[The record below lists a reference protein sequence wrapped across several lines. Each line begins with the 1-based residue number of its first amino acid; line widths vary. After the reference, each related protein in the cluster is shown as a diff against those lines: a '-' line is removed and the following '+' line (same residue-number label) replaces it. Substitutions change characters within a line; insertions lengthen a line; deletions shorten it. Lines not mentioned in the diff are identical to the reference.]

1 VLLVGRLGYLLGGA
15 AVMRTTVALAAALA
29 LGIFTVPPAGDAQQ
43 ATKLWR
49 VGHLGYA
56 YPTAAKDLEAS
67 RHRLRDLG
75 YVEGKNLVIESR
87 SAESGF
93 ERLPELAAE
102 LVGLKVDV
110 IAAFGNGTIMALKQ
124 ATPTISWL
132 RAAAD
137 DSALVDRGQKNTERM
152 LRALLGALGFEH
164 VKVVFEEPPKT

>member
-1 VLLVGRLGYLLGGA
+1 
-15 AVMRTTVALAAALA
+15 MRSRRRSSGESAISDT
-29 LGIFTVPPAGDAQQ
+29 
-43 ATKLWR
+43 
-49 VGHLGYA
+49 GYA
-56 YPTAAKDLEAS
+56 YPTAANDLEAF

-110 IAAFGNGTIMALKQ
+110 IAAFGNRTIMALKL

-137 DSALVDRGQKNTERM
+137 DSALVDWVRRTPS
-152 LRALLGALGFEH
+152 AC
-164 VKVVFEEPPKT
+164 

>member
-1 VLLVGRLGYLLGGA
+1 MLLVGRLGYLLGGA

-29 LGIFTVPPAGDAQQ
+29 LGIFTVPVAGDAQQ

-56 YPTAAKDLEAS
+56 YPTAANDLEAF

-102 LVGLKVDV
+102 LVGLSLE
-110 IAAFGNGTIMALKQ
+110 GG
-124 ATPTISWL
+124 
-132 RAAAD
+132 RHRG
-137 DSALVDRGQKNTERM
+137 SARSGSST
-152 LRALLGALGFEH
+152 
-164 VKVVFEEPPKT
+164 

>member
-1 VLLVGRLGYLLGGA
+1 MLLVGRLGYLLGGA

-29 LGIFTVPPAGDAQQ
+29 LGIFAVPLAGDAQQ

-56 YPTAAKDLEAS
+56 YPTAAKDLEAF
-67 RHRLRDLG
+67 RHRLRL
-75 YVEGKNLVIESR
+75 R
-87 SAESGF
+87 M
-93 ERLPELAAE
+93 AAS
-102 LVGLKVDV
+102 LQGCL
-110 IAAFGNGTIMALKQ
+110 TRTL
-124 ATPTISWL
+124 SWL